1 MLSREASL
9 PNPWIRDLFFNS
21 ESRDLAGAFWASVLL
36 FWGSS
41 REGMRQNS
49 AKMEPISD
57 EMQDVSDEMQD
68 VSDEVQDVSKE
79 MHDVSGEMRQ
89 ISEKMTQVSLR
100 KFSDKSFRIKFYNY
114 LCVLIL
120 CLICV
125 LFVAIRTLF

>member
-41 REGMRQNS
+41 REGMRQDP

-57 EMQDVSDEMQD
+57 EMQDVSEEMQDVSDEMQD
-68 VSDEVQDVSKE
+68 VSDEVR
-79 MHDVSGEMRQ
+79 H
-89 ISEKMTQVSLR
+89 ISEKMQQVSLR
-100 KFSDKSFRIKFYNY
+100 KFSDKSFRITFYNY

-125 LFVAIRTLF
+125 IFVLIRAL